1 MYRVFTALSAMLLLA
16 LSSGSQA
23 AGHCDSETRADQGC
37 VVLHT
42 VVLDDLELAHPWTRV
57 MQPGQ
62 PVGGGYIAISNHGE
76 AADRLVH
83 ASTRRAARTEIHSM
97 SVLDDV
103 MTMRPVE
110 GGLEILPGATLTLE
124 PGGYH
129 LMFIGVADGFR
140 EGELVP
146 VTLEFERAG
155 RVNLEFEVRGME
167 HRTVRDHQT
176 GGPGH

>member
-97 SVLDDV
+97 SVVDDV

-110 GGLEILPGATLTLE
+110 GGLEIPAGGTVELKPGS
-124 PGGYH
+124 YH
-129 LMFIGVADGFR
+129 IMFMDVAAPFA
-140 EGELVP
+140 EGDTVA
-146 VTLEFERAG
+146 VTLQFEKAGAVELNLPVRAMQG
-155 RVNLEFEVRGME
+155 A
-167 HRTVRDHQT
+167 
-176 GGPGH
+176 GGHGHGHGQNH